1 MDFHAVFLR
10 SAGGTI
16 AQSKRKDTDMSEEI
30 TFTSEPE
37 AVDAAKTENQPAGGS
52 PKEHLYTDAYVK
64 ARIDKQRGK
73 YEEQL
78 ADRDARIAE
87 LEKQSSEA
95 QEKAQALEHEKELA
109 TWAAEAAKATGV
121 DASIIKGA
129 TAEEMMAHAEAIKAS
144 FAAKSA
150 YPVIPDSGKPAQ
162 KTLSKE
168 DIAAIPNDKE
178 RLAAI
183 KANIALWED

>member
-1 MDFHAVFLR
+1 
-10 SAGGTI
+10 
-16 AQSKRKDTDMSEEI
+16 MSDEI

-37 AVDAAKTENQPAGGS
+37 QAVDAAAAENQPAGGS
-52 PKEHLYTDAYVK
+52 SKEHLYTDAYVK

-87 LEKQSSEA
+87 LEKNASEA
-95 QEKAQALEHEKELA
+95 LEKAQALEHEKQLA
-109 TWAAEAAKATGV
+109 EWAKAAAEATGV

-129 TAEEMMAHAEAIKAS
+129 TAEEMMEHAEAIKAS
-144 FAAKSA
+144 FAARPT

>member
-1 MDFHAVFLR
+1 
-10 SAGGTI
+10 
-16 AQSKRKDTDMSEEI
+16 MSEN
-30 TFTSEPE
+30 E
-37 AVDAAKTENQPAGGS
+37 AIIGEQAADTANVENQPAGGS
-52 PKEHLYTDAYVK
+52 PKEQLYTDAYVK

-73 YEEQL
+73 YETQL
-78 ADRDARIAE
+78 AERDARIAE
-87 LEKQSSEA
+87 LEKASSEA

-144 FAAKSA
+144 FASKAA

-168 DIAAIPNDKE
+168 DIAAIENDKE
-178 RLAAI
+178 RFAAI
-183 KANIALWED
+183 KANIGLWEN